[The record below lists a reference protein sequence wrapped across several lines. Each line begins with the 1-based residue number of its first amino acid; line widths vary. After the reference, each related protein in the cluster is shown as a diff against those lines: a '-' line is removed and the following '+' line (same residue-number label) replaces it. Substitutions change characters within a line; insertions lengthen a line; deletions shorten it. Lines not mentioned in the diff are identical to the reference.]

1 VFLVD
6 WQPARVERAGVLAAK
21 AGLAVSQVLMRVG
34 RVPSILQLPSV
45 QKSRGGIFAVLQRRA
60 TSMPL

>member
-6 WQPARVERAGVLAAK
+6 LQPARVEEAAAASA
-21 AGLAVSQVLMRVG
+21 AGLAVSQVLMRAG

-60 TSMPL
+60 TSMPP